1 MKKSVLF
8 FMFSLC
14 FVPLFSQTIHN
25 GTLDLSKEN
34 ITGNR
39 NFNVSGKM
47 GFYNRQFVSSPE
59 EVRNPQVFIDCPK
72 EWSAAVLSDGTK
84 LSTFGYGTYTLH
96 ILLPTQHP
104 EFAMQFT
111 SPVSAWKLYVDG
123 QMHSGSGQVG
133 ASRETSVRGEA
144 DILVYIPE
152 NTPEVCI
159 AIQVSNF
166 FHSRGGLYQTIKFG
180 TRTEIDRSNLS
191 FLFIEIFVFGFGL
204 AIILYHFALFVF
216 QPKNTSLLW
225 FIFFATLVVL
235 RNLVTG
241 PVFRLLFSFLPWNVD
256 TKIDYLTFSL
266 LGLALVQYFAS
277 LYPKD
282 MHKTINRII
291 SLEALLYATFIL
303 VTPSYIYGRLI
314 TIHQLILAAI
324 MIYVVYLII
333 MLVIRKRDGALYIVV
348 GIAILTGFTI
358 NDLLYSMLIL
368 RTGTLLPF
376 GFSAFLLAQAFG
388 FAWKTHRYNRQIEKM
403 KGQLSDS
410 AEQKTRL
417 FDEIQRTSADL
428 KQQERSL
435 SQNMDGAEKAMKAL
449 SLQVKALRSEMS
461 VQSTKLHSTQ
471 DATDSFNSFLDT
483 MSKGIEKQSEA
494 AEDTVMQIKQ
504 LNAVTGELTQKFDE
518 INRNFSHIR
527 EASEAGKHNLTTV
540 TDIISTI
547 YTSSESLLETN
558 EIITAI
564 AEQTNLLAMNAAIE
578 SAHAGE
584 AGKGF
589 SVVADEIR
597 KLAEN
602 SGHEADNT
610 GKVLKQINE
619 TIRDS
624 ADASDVLRKSFE
636 NISLHV
642 NNFQK
647 TLADI
652 SSFLKDVEQQAK
664 RMDAAMQ
671 SLAEQSMDVRSGQ
684 TSAEA
689 LKSKISESFTS
700 LLQATETVHT
710 EITSMFTSIN
720 ALNDTIEMTR
730 GVEAETSESIATLNA
745 LITHTGH
752 IPNT

>member
-1 MKKSVLF
+1 M
-8 FMFSLC
+8 
-14 FVPLFSQTIHN
+14 
-25 GTLDLSKEN
+25 
-34 ITGNR
+34 
-39 NFNVSGKM
+39 
-47 GFYNRQFVSSPE
+47 
-59 EVRNPQVFIDCPK
+59 
-72 EWSAAVLSDGTK
+72 
-84 LSTFGYGTYTLH
+84 
-96 ILLPTQHP
+96 
-104 EFAMQFT
+104 
-111 SPVSAWKLYVDG
+111 
-123 QMHSGSGQVG
+123 
-133 ASRETSVRGEA
+133 
-144 DILVYIPE
+144 
-152 NTPEVCI
+152 
-159 AIQVSNF
+159 
-166 FHSRGGLYQTIKFG
+166 
-180 TRTEIDRSNLS
+180 
-191 FLFIEIFVFGFGL
+191 
-204 AIILYHFALFVF
+204 
-216 QPKNTSLLW
+216 
-225 FIFFATLVVL
+225 
-235 RNLVTG
+235 
-241 PVFRLLFSFLPWNVD
+241 
-256 TKIDYLTFSL
+256 
-266 LGLALVQYFAS
+266 QYFAS

-291 SLEALLYATFIL
+291 SLEALLYAAFIL

-540 TDIISTI
+540 TDIISAI

-684 TSAEA
+684 TNAEA